1 MKRSF
6 TLKHNVR
13 KSFGKIPELLEMPN
27 LLEIQKN
34 SYELF
39 LQKNVRWYSLAHG
52 KLIIT
57 NFGNRMDACVKNGI
71 GSMAKSVA

>member
-39 LQKNVRWYSLAHG
+39 LQKNVKPESREDCTRPEGA
-52 KLIIT
+52 
-57 NFGNRMDACVKNGI
+57 NE
-71 GSMAKSVA
+71 